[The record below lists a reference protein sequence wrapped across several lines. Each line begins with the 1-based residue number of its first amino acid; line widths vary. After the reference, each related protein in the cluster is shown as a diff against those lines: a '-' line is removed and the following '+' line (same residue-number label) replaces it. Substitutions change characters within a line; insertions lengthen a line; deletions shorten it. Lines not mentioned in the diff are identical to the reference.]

1 MNDYDIPQ
9 YVEDHRS
16 PEEIEDDLERTRA
29 EVSSTIDA
37 IQNKLTPGQLM
48 DQAFAYARTSLP
60 AEFGSNLAN
69 TVRDNPVPVALMGV
83 GIAWLM
89 MSGRRNG
96 NGGTVR
102 ARRQAYDDDIDHGYD
117 AQYED
122 SGGMHG
128 DKLRGAMES
137 ISEKGSEW
145 RAQAERKSRYA
156 ADKASDLGHRIS
168 DKASAFTDRARNI
181 GSETRHRV
189 SDIGQRSQQQYYRA
203 KDGVNRMVD
212 EQPLMV
218 GVLGLAAGA
227 LLGALLPSTRRE
239 DEMMGRTRDDLL
251 DRARET
257 ASEQAE
263 QLKES
268 AKRVADVA
276 KQEMSSVADQ
286 AMSPSR
292 EGELAARAAKND
304 RYTGSAVRPDGAS
317 ESATSTVNARRDA
330 NTEYETVT
338 GEETHV

>member
-37 IQNKLTPGQLM
+37 IQSKLTPGQLM

-89 MSGRRNG
+89 LSGSRADSS
-96 NGGTVR
+96 
-102 ARRQAYDDDIDHGYD
+102 ARRGRPDYDDDYGRGYD
-117 AQYED
+117 LQYED
-122 SGGMHG
+122 SGGMQG
-128 DKLRGAMES
+128 DKLRGAMEAV
-137 ISEKGSEW
+137 SEKGSEW
-145 RAQAERKSRYA
+145 RAQAERKGRHA
-156 ADKASDLGHRIS
+156 VDKASELGHRIG
-168 DKASAFTDRARNI
+168 DKAATMTDRARNI
-181 GSETRHRV
+181 GSQTRDRV
-189 SDIGQRSQQQYYRA
+189 NDISQRSQERYYRA
-203 KDGVNRMVD
+203 KDGATRMVD

-227 LLGALLPSTRRE
+227 LLGALLPGTRRE

-251 DRARET
+251 DKAKE
-257 ASEQAE
+257 AVGEQAE

-268 AKRVADVA
+268 AKRVA
-276 KQEMSSVADQ
+276 SVATEEAKAAADD
-286 AMSPSR
+286 MMPR
-292 EGELAARAAKND
+292 KEGTARTD
-304 RYTGSAVRPDGAS
+304 T
-317 ESATSTVNARRDA
+317 NARTETAATNTQARGTANPADVQREA
-330 NTEYETVT
+330 NTEYETIT

>member
-60 AEFGSNLAN
+60 AEFGSNLAS

-96 NGGTVR
+96 NGGTTR
-102 ARRQAYDDDIDHGYD
+102 ARRQSYDDDYDHREDMQYA
-117 AQYED
+117 AQYGD

-137 ISEKGSEW
+137 VSEKGSEW
-145 RAQAERKSRYA
+145 RAQAERKGRYA
-156 ADKASDLGHRIS
+156 VDKASDLGHRIG
-168 DKASAFTDRARNI
+168 DKASTLTGRARSI
-181 GSETRHRV
+181 GSQTRDRV
-189 SDIGQRSQQQYYRA
+189 NDIGQRSQQQYYRA
-203 KDGVNRMVD
+203 KDGVHRVVD

-239 DEMMGRTRDDLL
+239 DEMMGGMRDELL
-251 DRARET
+251 DNAKET
-257 ASEQAE
+257 VSEQSE
-263 QLKES
+263 RLKES

-276 KQEMSSVADQ
+276 AEEAKAVADDVMPRTD
-286 AMSPSR
+286 ATTHSR
-292 EGELAARAAKND
+292 GAQTAPFGTSQPPTSASGTDQLARKET
-304 RYTGSAVRPDGAS
+304 R
-317 ESATSTVNARRDA
+317 
-330 NTEYETVT
+330 TEYATIAD
-338 GEETHV
+338 EETHV

>member
-29 EVSSTIDA
+29 EVSSTLDA
-37 IQNKLTPGQLM
+37 IQSKLTPGQLM
-48 DQAFAYARTSLP
+48 DQAVAYARTSLP

-89 MSGRRNG
+89 MSGRRAE
-96 NGGTVR
+96 TR
-102 ARRQAYDDDIDHGYD
+102 SRTRRQTYDDDYDHREDTQYG
-117 AQYED
+117 AQHDD
-122 SGGMHG
+122 SSGMQG
-128 DKLRGAMES
+128 DKLHSALAS

-145 RAQAERKSRYA
+145 RAQAERKSRNA
-156 ADKASDLGHRIS
+156 VGKASELGHRIG
-168 DKASAFTDRARNI
+168 DRTSAMADRARSI
-181 GSETRHRV
+181 GSQTRDRV
-189 SDIGQRSQQQYYRA
+189 SDIGHRSQEQYYRA
-203 KDGVNRMVD
+203 KDGVSRMVD

-239 DEMMGRTRDDLL
+239 NEMMGRTRDDLL
-251 DRARET
+251 DKAKE
-257 ASEQAE
+257 AVGEQAE

-268 AKRVADVA
+268 AKRVASVA
-276 KQEMSSVADQ
+276 ADEAKSVADD
-286 AMSPSR
+286 MMPR
-292 EGELAARAAKND
+292 K
-304 RYTGSAVRPDGAS
+304 
-317 ESATSTVNARRDA
+317 ESAAQTYTNQPRTETAASNARPQTTPNPADVRRES
-330 NTEYETVT
+330 NTEYETIT